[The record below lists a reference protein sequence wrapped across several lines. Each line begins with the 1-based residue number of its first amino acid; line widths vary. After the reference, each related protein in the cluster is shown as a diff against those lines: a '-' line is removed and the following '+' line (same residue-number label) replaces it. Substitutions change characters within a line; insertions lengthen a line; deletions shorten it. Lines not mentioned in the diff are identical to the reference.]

1 MLEYSLPPA
10 RFQGTLPDG
19 TACAVYGQGQPVVF
33 VHGVGMNQTVWA
45 PQVMAF
51 ARDHQVIVFDM
62 LGHGRSVLPPEAPN
76 LADYAE
82 QLLRLL
88 DALNLPAAH
97 IVGHSMGALVS
108 LAFALAHPER
118 CLSVSALNAV
128 FCRTPEQRAAVEA
141 RASTLADI
149 GSQATIEATL
159 ARWFGHPVPAPF
171 AAAAHLARQ
180 LLADVRPEGYARTY
194 RLFATSDAAH
204 ATELAR
210 LRVPALFMTG
220 ERDPNSTPAMSA
232 AMAALV
238 PGARLSV
245 LTGERHM
252 MCLTAPA
259 QVHAELHPFLLAHA
273 LRQPTT
279 QEAA

>member
-33 VHGVGMNQTVWA
+33 VHGVGMNQSVWA

-51 ARDHQVIVFDM
+51 ARDHQVIVYDM
-62 LGHGRSVLPPEAPN
+62 LGHGHSPLPSEQPA

-82 QLLRLL
+82 QLRRLL
-88 DALNLPAAH
+88 DALQLPAAH

-108 LAFALAHPER
+108 LSFALAYPQR

-128 FCRTPEQRAAVEA
+128 FCRTPAQREAVEA

-159 ARWFGHPVPAPF
+159 TRWFGAPVPAPF
-171 AAAAHLARQ
+171 EAAAQLSRQ
-180 LLADVRPEGYARTY
+180 LLADVRPDGYARTY
-194 RLFATSDAAH
+194 HLFATSDAVH
-204 ATELAR
+204 AAQLPS
-210 LRVPALFMTG
+210 LQVPALFMTG
-220 ERDPNSTPAMSA
+220 ELDPNSTPEMSA

-238 PGARLSV
+238 PGSRLSV
-245 LTGERHM
+245 LAGERHM

-259 QVHAELHPFLLAHA
+259 QVHAELHPFLLAHS
-273 LRQPTT
+273 LRQPHP

>member
-1 MLEYSLPPA
+1 
-10 RFQGTLPDG
+10 
-19 TACAVYGQGQPVVF
+19 
-33 VHGVGMNQTVWA
+33 
-45 PQVMAF
+45 MAF

-62 LGHGRSVLPPEAPN
+62 LGHGASPLPPEQPA
-76 LADYAE
+76 LVDYAE
-82 QLLRLL
+82 QLHRLL

-97 IVGHSMGALVS
+97 IVGHSMGALIS

-128 FCRTPEQRAAVEA
+128 FCRSPAQREAVEA

-159 ARWFGHPVPAPF
+159 TRWFGSPVPAAFEAP
-171 AAAAHLARQ
+171 AHLARQ
-180 LLADVRPEGYARTY
+180 LLGDVRPEGYARTY
-194 RLFATSDAAH
+194 RLFASSDAAH
-204 ATELAR
+204 ATQLAA

-220 ERDPNSTPAMSA
+220 ELDPNSTPAMSQ
-232 AMAALV
+232 AMATLV
-238 PGARLSV
+238 PGSRLSV
-245 LTGERHM
+245 LLGERHM

-273 LRQPTT
+273 LRQPQP